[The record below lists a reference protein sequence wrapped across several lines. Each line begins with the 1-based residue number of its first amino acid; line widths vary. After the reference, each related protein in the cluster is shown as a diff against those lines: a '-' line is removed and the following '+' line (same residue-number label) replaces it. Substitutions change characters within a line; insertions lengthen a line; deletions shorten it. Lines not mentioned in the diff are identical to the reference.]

1 MGSLPWF
8 LNFLDKPVE
17 VYKDLFMYLQQFT
30 SLSWVTF
37 LFSATAVVRLV
48 MLPLMVY
55 QMKNMG
61 SLAPIMPSILFVSKN
76 FRENPLP
83 TYKKIYYIFRG
94 TINILHSNK
103 IRIYKVFIFN
113 ISYICF
119 MVFSILSLRRVVC

>member
-8 LNFLDKPVE
+8 LDFLDKPVE
-17 VYKDLFMYLQQFT
+17 VYKDLFMYLQQYT
-30 SLSWVTF
+30 NLSWVTF
-37 LFSATAVVRLV
+37 LFSATAVVRLA

-76 FRENPLP
+76 FREIPLP

-94 TINILHSNK
+94 TISILHSNK